1 MDNNVRSDNM
11 SDFSDFVLISNE
23 VMKWLGYEFTIFGTY
38 LSVFDVIIS
47 CFILSISISFVLKL
61 FGGD

>member
-1 MDNNVRSDNM
+1 M